1 MNRVTPINI
10 DQSIEYLTTL
20 CLQQSRASDH
30 CANQMFQFS
39 HTIEV
44 ECFAMSLAIRVFAP
58 ALLSVLRQLHLQH
71 LRYGGEVQSP
81 IDLITIPNTIE
92 DPFAVFVVTFF
103 DASHHKVL

>member
-1 MNRVTPINI
+1 MRPDLRHVQRDSNVTCPVASTQRVTPINI

-58 ALLSVLRQLHLQH
+58 ALLSVLRQLHL
-71 LRYGGEVQSP
+71 
-81 IDLITIPNTIE
+81 
-92 DPFAVFVVTFF
+92 
-103 DASHHKVL
+103 